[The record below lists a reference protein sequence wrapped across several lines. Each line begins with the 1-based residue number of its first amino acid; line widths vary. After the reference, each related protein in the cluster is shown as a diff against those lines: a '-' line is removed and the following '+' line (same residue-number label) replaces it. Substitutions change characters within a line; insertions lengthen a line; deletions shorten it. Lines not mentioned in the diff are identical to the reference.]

1 MVILMTT
8 KEAINEWYK
17 NLELEEIIAYFNLPI
32 DEITYES
39 IKEVLLK
46 NLDVQD
52 YDSSLNIILFFY

>member
-32 DEITYES
+32 DEIT
-39 IKEVLLK
+39 
-46 NLDVQD
+46 
-52 YDSSLNIILFFY
+52 